1 MAPPRRLLITGA
13 ALTTAA
19 WMGWGTAAFFPPQTA
34 ALGSRSVVDQQVQGL
49 LARQQQAP
57 LSPDERLQLVE
68 RLIAIHRF
76 DQALD
81 VLASWRRDAP
91 MTVELTLLIADLRR
105 RSGDL
110 TGAEGDLDFILR
122 LHPDHLETLQ
132 LKALVQQQSGRGT
145 AAIQD
150 VEQRIARAPTETRL
164 ALGLLL
170 ADLNRL
176 NGGRNQARSI
186 YLQLATTFAD
196 RADPV
201 LALALM
207 EREDGNTERMQE
219 LLAEAGRRGKDPGV
233 RPLIDQLAG
242 RWTLEAAR
250 VKAVPRD
257 LADTPQEQHQSRLPE
272 GLRRSSLPTDGSD

>member
-1 MAPPRRLLITGA
+1 MAPPRRMLITGA

-19 WMGWGTAAFFPPQTA
+19 WLGWGPAAFFPPQTA
-34 ALGSRSVVDQQVQGL
+34 ALGSRSVVDQQVNGL
-49 LARQQQAP
+49 LARQQKAP
-57 LSPDERLQLVE
+57 LSQEERLQLVE

-81 VLASWRRDAP
+81 VLATWRRDAP
-91 MTVELTLLIADLRR
+91 MTLELTLLIADLRR

-110 TGAEGDLDFILR
+110 IGAQGDLDSILR

-150 VEQRIARAPTETRL
+150 VEERIASVPSEARL
-164 ALGLLL
+164 PLGLLL

-176 NGGRNQARSI
+176 NGDRDQARSI
-186 YLQLATTFAD
+186 YSKLATTFAD
-196 RADPV
+196 KADPV

-207 EREDGNTERMQE
+207 EREDGNTERVQD
-219 LLAEAGRRGKDPGV
+219 LLAEAGRRGQGLGV
-233 RPLIDQLAG
+233 DPLINQLAG
-242 RWTLEAAR
+242 RWALEAAR
-250 VKAVPRD
+250 VKAVPRG
-257 LADTPQEQHQSRLPE
+257 LPGTPPEQHQSHPSE

>member
-19 WMGWGTAAFFPPQTA
+19 WLGWGTAAFFPPQTA

-57 LSPDERLQLVE
+57 LSPEERLQLVE

-110 TGAEGDLDFILR
+110 TGAEGDLDSILR

-150 VEQRIARAPTETRL
+150 VEERIASVPSEARL
-164 ALGLLL
+164 PLGLLL
-170 ADLNRL
+170 ADLKRL
-176 NGGRNQARSI
+176 NGDRDQARSI
-186 YLQLATTFAD
+186 YSKLATTFAD
-196 RADPV
+196 KADPV

-207 EREDGNTERMQE
+207 EREDGNTERVQD
-219 LLAEAGRRGKDPGV
+219 LLAEAGRRGQGLGV
-233 RPLIDQLAG
+233 DPLINQLAG
-242 RWTLEAAR
+242 RWALEAAR
-250 VKAVPRD
+250 VKAVPRG
-257 LADTPQEQHQSRLPE
+257 LPGTPPEQHQSHPSE
-272 GLRRSSLPTDGSD
+272 GLRRSSLPIDGSD

>member
-1 MAPPRRLLITGA
+1 MAPPRRMLITGA

-19 WMGWGTAAFFPPQTA
+19 WLGWGTAAFFPPQTA
-34 ALGSRSVVDQQVQGL
+34 ALGSRSVVDQQVHGL
-49 LARQQQAP
+49 LARQQKAP
-57 LSPDERLQLVE
+57 LSQEERLQLVE

-81 VLASWRRDAP
+81 VLATWRRDAP
-91 MTVELTLLIADLRR
+91 MTLELTLLIADLRR

-110 TGAEGDLDFILR
+110 IGAQGDLDSILR

-150 VEQRIARAPTETRL
+150 LEQRIARAPTETHL

-196 RADPV
+196 SADPV

-207 EREDGNTERMQE
+207 EREEGDIERMQE
-219 LLAEAGRRGKDPGV
+219 LLAEAGRRSKDPGV
-233 RPLIDQLAG
+233 DPLIDQLAG
-242 RWTLEAAR
+242 RWALEAAR
-250 VKAVPRD
+250 VKAVPRG
-257 LADTPQEQHQSRLPE
+257 LADMPPEQHQSRLPE

>member
-19 WMGWGTAAFFPPQTA
+19 WLGWGTAAFFPPQTA

-57 LSPDERLQLVE
+57 LSPEERLQLVE

-91 MTVELTLLIADLRR
+91 MTVELNLLIADLRR

-110 TGAEGDLDFILR
+110 TGAEGDLDSILR

-150 VEQRIARAPTETRL
+150 LEQRISRAPTETRL
-164 ALGLLL
+164 TLGLLL

-196 RADPV
+196 SADPV

-207 EREDGNTERMQE
+207 EREEGNIERMQE

-233 RPLIDQLAG
+233 DSLIDQLAG
-242 RWTLEAAR
+242 RWALEAAR
-250 VKAVPRD
+250 VKAVPRG
-257 LADTPQEQHQSRLPE
+257 LADMPPEQHQSRLPE